1 MLLFSQ
7 RLTALSAVTCLVA
20 LCPAAL
26 AVQMSQA
33 AAPAVIPTGGSGI
46 DCAMEQAQLEQFA
59 LNELLEQVLHHIND
73 GQIEAAAI
81 ALTQVLE
88 AIEQVEDAPIK
99 VALLDQIVNSYDNS
113 ADRSLLEQ
121 VINQAA
127 PPQRSQVTAVLPQ
140 AVQVTQSLSSGYS
153 AAKTRT
159 FTSIARYYG
168 ILEQPQQAQT
178 VLAQALE
185 ASQSIRGEEFQ
196 TKALTDIAQVYV
208 AIRQPQAAA
217 PILAQAFQ
225 FAQAATYPNDYRKA
239 WSLEPIAQLYAQI
252 GELDRALQVAQQIEN
267 DPYYQSVAM
276 SAVINQYLQAGE
288 LDRAVSIA
296 SDVPEDDQR
305 ATIFGAIAAGYA
317 RAGQSDRAA
326 EFLGQALETSARTRT
341 TVSERQQAAAPI
353 IVQYV
358 TAGQLDTTLRVLGDF
373 DDPAA
378 KAAGYGAI
386 ALLYAEAGQTD
397 RAQATLTQAF
407 QNVAAIADP
416 SNRNLARQQLIN
428 QAVQSGHYDLA
439 LQVVQT
445 VELAE
450 ETEEMFMFYSRAQHL
465 TDDIVHLVNQAIAA
479 NRYEDALQ
487 ITQAIPT
494 NYAEWRDRL
503 FLQIVRSFAEAG
515 DFDRAQAIAQQNVD
529 PGFQAQVFAV
539 VAAQIQLVAQQVDP
553 ATELFNRSVQLA
565 NTIDSAAVKAEV
577 LRAIATEQLRVNQ
590 PEAATLL
597 LNQAVEL
604 VKITIEDEH
613 SRLSTLQ
620 SISAQLSAANQYQ
633 AAIQVADAILDAPG
647 RRSETIAEAIAA
659 AIEGGDLSTALAA
672 LNRLDDP
679 TTKTT
684 LLLKIADRHT
694 QLGQR
699 SQAASSLAQAFQI
712 AQTIPGEESQT
723 IDLRGGEDP
732 LWVEDEQDRGSFLEA
747 IALKYAQIGQ
757 QQQSLQ
763 VAQALQDPV
772 SRNALILRLR
782 CYAATPV

>member
-1 MLLFSQ
+1 M
-7 RLTALSAVTCLVA
+7 LSAIVCLVA

-26 AVQMSQA
+26 AVQISQA
-33 AAPAVIPTGGSGI
+33 TTPAVMPSGSSVI
-46 DCAMEQAQLEQFA
+46 DCAVEQAQLEQFA
-59 LNELLEQVLHHIND
+59 LNGLVDQARQHVND
-73 GQIEAAAI
+73 GQTEAAAI
-81 ALTQVLE
+81 ALIQTFEV
-88 AIEQVEDAPIK
+88 IGQVEDVPAK
-99 VALLDQIVNSYDNS
+99 VTLLDQIINSYEGS
-113 ADRSLLEQ
+113 SELSLLEQ
-121 VINQAA
+121 LVNQAN
-127 PPQRSQVTAVLPQ
+127 PPQRQQVVAVLPK

-159 FTSIARYYG
+159 LTSIARYYS
-168 ILEQPQQAQT
+168 ILEQPQQTQT
-178 VLAQALE
+178 VLAQALQ
-185 ASQSIRGEEFQ
+185 ASQSIRGAEFQ
-196 TKALTDIAQVYV
+196 TKALTEIAQVYV

-217 PILAQAFQ
+217 PILAQSLQ
-225 FAQAATYPNDYRKA
+225 FAQAATYPEGYRKA

-296 SDVPEDDQR
+296 SDVPADDQR
-305 ATIFGAIAAGYA
+305 AVILGAIAAGYA

-326 EFLGQALETSARTRT
+326 EFLGQALETSARSRT

-358 TAGQLDTTLRVLGDF
+358 AAGQPDTTLRVLGDF
-373 DDPAA
+373 DDPAV

-386 ALLYAEAGQTD
+386 VLLYAEAGQTD

-407 QNVAAIADP
+407 QNIAAIADP
-416 SNRNLARQQLIN
+416 SNRNFARQQLIN

-445 VELAE
+445 VDLAE

-465 TDDIVHLVNQAIAA
+465 TDDIIHLVNQAIAA

-494 NYAEWRDRL
+494 NYVEQRDRL

-590 PEAATLL
+590 PEAATQL

-633 AAIQVADAILDAPG
+633 AAIGVADAILDAPG
-647 RRSETIAEAIAA
+647 RRSETIAEVIAA
-659 AIEGGDLSTALAA
+659 AIEGGDLSTALAT
-672 LNRLDDP
+672 LDRLENP
-679 TTKTT
+679 TTTTT
-684 LLLKIADRHT
+684 LLLKIADRYT
-694 QLGQR
+694 QLGQQ

-712 AQTIPGEESQT
+712 AQTIPGQESQT

-732 LWVEDEQDRGSFLEA
+732 LLVEDEQDRGSFLEA

-757 QQQSLQ
+757 EQQSLQ

-782 CYAATPV
+782 CYGDTPIQGQNE